1 MRHSNAESEESP
13 LSKPRLKR
21 QLALHIPHHT
31 IVKGGDLGVKALG
44 SFISGL
50 GASSATYDLGH
61 ILTFNFFIC

>member
-1 MRHSNAESEESP
+1 MGRAKRV
-13 LSKPRLKR
+13 LSQNQDLNISWTCI
-21 QLALHIPHHT
+21 IPHHT
-31 IVKGGDLGVKALG
+31 IVEGGDLGVKALG